1 MKKTDVSKLYMMYLQ
16 SRRLLEKQKV
26 VNFDII
32 HNECRQY
39 LTINKSDFEQYPK
52 GKVKQNLS
60 TLRKINKNDSLVDK
74 NL

>member
-1 MKKTDVSKLYMMYLQ
+1 MKKTEVSKLYMMYLQ

-39 LTINKSDFEQYPK
+39 LTINKSDFE
-52 GKVKQNLS
+52 
-60 TLRKINKNDSLVDK
+60 
-74 NL
+74 